1 MRLRTASILLLL
13 ICLFCTAGL
22 FAQGET
28 RTDHTLVNRA
38 DSAVMLQAPVRQIK
52 GAPVTVQPDT
62 GKILLDRDASLKYLL
77 DIYSSNRMWKNTKD
91 PLREAIGIL
100 IYNASRPPLD
110 STAHFLLN
118 YRYDR
123 LKIPLGNYYVFDSV
137 RIILPVL
144 QPDSLK
150 PDSLTGR
157 GRAGEM
163 YIEAGKK
170 MEKVMLTSEA
180 KPIVKNDTLALN
192 DSVYI
197 LMKDFVPLTLPHR
210 TNDTIILVITDTL
223 PEPALHTRDFPFR
236 FLKYPQMTDS
246 LEVAVRSLTGFLEAR
261 DSTLL
266 QLISVTG
273 RTTDVWLNSQSDNLM
288 RFWLPGGDNDS
299 VTVWIG
305 SPSRNVL
312 SLRAEE
318 GVLFKKQLWYDRYAD
333 TRVNVITANDE
344 DLRKVTMSKVKP
356 NYWRS
361 RGDMSYLLSQG
372 SVSNWAKGGENNL
385 STVLDVTGY
394 LDYNNKV
401 TKITSSTTVRFA
413 LGIMASGKTGLRK
426 NLDVMEIN
434 SKLNH
439 KAFGK
444 FDFSGVFQFK
454 TQSLPGYNYTND
466 SEKTKV
472 SKFFNPATLILGYGL
487 DYKPNKNLSINCSPL
502 SYKGIFVPDTA
513 MINQT
518 KYGVPADR
526 RSKNEMGAYV
536 TINSTS
542 KLFEKVNMTN
552 RVQFFSNFIS
562 KPQNVDVDWE
572 IIMTTSL
579 NWFTD
584 LRLNA
589 HLIYDDNTLLPVYGK
604 DDKPVLGSD
613 GQQKKSH
620 RVQFKELLGV
630 SFVFRF

>member
-1 MRLRTASILLLL
+1 MRLGTATILLLL
-13 ICLFCTAGL
+13 ICLFCTTGL

-28 RTDHTLVNRA
+28 RTDQTLLIRA
-38 DSAVMLQAPVRQIK
+38 DSAVLHQSSLRQIK
-52 GAPVTVQPDT
+52 GAPVTVSPGTD
-62 GKILLDRDASLKYLL
+62 KIYLDRDASLKYLL
-77 DIYSSNRMWKNTKD
+77 GIYTSARMWKKTDD
-91 PLREAIGIL
+91 PLREAVGIL
-100 IYNASRPPLD
+100 IYNAIRPPLD
-110 STAHFLLN
+110 STTHYLLN
-118 YRYDR
+118 YNYDR
-123 LKIPLGNYYVFDSV
+123 LTIPPANFYVFDSV
-137 RIILPVL
+137 RIILPVMQNDSL
-144 QPDSLK
+144 QPDSL
-150 PDSLTGR
+150 PGE
-157 GRAGEM
+157 GRADEM
-163 YIEAGKK
+163 YIEAGKR
-170 MEKVMLTSEA
+170 MEKVLLTSDS
-180 KPIVKNDTLALN
+180 KPVVKNDTLALN

-197 LMKDFVPLTLPHR
+197 LMKDFVPMALPHR

-223 PEPALHTRDFPFR
+223 PEPALHTREFPFR
-236 FLKYPQMTDS
+236 YLKYPLMGDS

-266 QLISVTG
+266 KLVSETG

-288 RFWLPGGDNDS
+288 RFWLPGGENDS
-299 VTVWIG
+299 VTVWVG
-305 SPSRNVL
+305 SPSRNVI
-312 SLRAEE
+312 SLKAEE
-318 GVLFKKQLWYDRYAD
+318 GVLFKKQLWHDRYAD

-344 DLRKVTMSKVKP
+344 DLRKVELSKVKP
-356 NYWRS
+356 NYWRY

-372 SVSNWAKGGENNL
+372 AVSNWAKGGENNI

-401 TKITSSTTVRFA
+401 TKITSSTTGRFA
-413 LGIMASGKTGLRK
+413 LGIMASGKTGIRK

-454 TQSLPGYNYTND
+454 TQSLPGYNYPND
-466 SEKTKV
+466 SVKV
-472 SKFFNPATLILGYGL
+472 SKFLNPATVILGYGL

-536 TINSTS
+536 TINSTA
-542 KLFEKVNMTN
+542 KLFEKVNVTN

-572 IIMTTSL
+572 VIMTTSL

-589 HLIYDDNTLLPVYGK
+589 HLIYDDNTLLPVYGR
-604 DDKPVLGSD
+604 DDEPVLGSD
-613 GQQKKSH
+613 GVQKRSP

>member
-22 FAQGET
+22 FSQDVNSSDHSLYT
-28 RTDHTLVNRA
+28 RS
-38 DSAVMLQAPVRQIK
+38 DSAGLQLTAVRQIK
-52 GAPVTVQPDT
+52 GIPVTVNSDT
-62 GKILLDRDASLKYLL
+62 DKIYLDRDASLKYLL
-77 DIYSSNRMWKNTKD
+77 GIYSSTRMWKKTDD

-118 YRYDR
+118 YGYDR
-123 LKIPLGNYYVFDSV
+123 LRIPPGNYYVFDSV
-137 RIILPVL
+137 RIILPMM
-144 QPDSLK
+144 QPDSSLT
-150 PDSLTGR
+150 DSLHLGD
-157 GRAGEM
+157 RAGEM
-163 YIEAGKK
+163 FVEAGKK
-170 MEKVMLTSEA
+170 MEKVLLTSDA

-197 LMKDFVPLTLPHR
+197 LMKDFVPFGLPR
-210 TNDTIILVITDTL
+210 KTNDTIILVITDTL
-223 PEPALHTRDFPFR
+223 PEPALHTKEFPFR
-236 FLKYPQMTDS
+236 FLKYPLMGDS

-261 DSTLL
+261 DSTILKL
-266 QLISVTG
+266 VNETG
-273 RTTDVWLNSQSDNLM
+273 RTTDVWLNGRSDNLM

-299 VTVWIG
+299 VTVWVG
-305 SPSRNVL
+305 SPSRNVIT
-312 SLRAEE
+312 LRAEE
-318 GVLFKKQLWYDRYAD
+318 GVLFKKQFWHERYAD

-344 DLRKVTMSKVKP
+344 NLRKVEMSRVKP
-356 NYWRS
+356 HFWRY

-372 SVSNWAKGGENNL
+372 AVSNWAKGGENNI

-401 TKITSSTTVRFA
+401 TKINSSTTGRFA
-413 LGIMASGKTGLRK
+413 LGIMTSGKTGIRK
-426 NLDVMEIN
+426 NLDVLEIN

-454 TQSLPGYNYTND
+454 TQSLPGYNYPND
-466 SEKTKV
+466 SVKV
-472 SKFFNPATLILGYGL
+472 SKFFNPATVILGYGL

-502 SYKGIFVPDTA
+502 TYKGIFVSDTG

-526 RSKNEMGAYV
+526 RSKHEMGAYV
-536 TINSTS
+536 TINSTGI
-542 KLFEKVNMTN
+542 LFDKVNLTN

-562 KPQNVDVDWE
+562 KPQNIDVDWE

-589 HLIYDDNTLLPVYGK
+589 HLIYDDNTLLPVYGN

-613 GQQKKSH
+613 GEQKRSP